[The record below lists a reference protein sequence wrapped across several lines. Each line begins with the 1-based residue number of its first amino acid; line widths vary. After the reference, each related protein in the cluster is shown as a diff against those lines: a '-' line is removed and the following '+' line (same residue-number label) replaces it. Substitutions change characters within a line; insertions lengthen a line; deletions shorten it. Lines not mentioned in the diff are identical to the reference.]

1 MAHHYTELAS
11 IDGRRVE
18 QAPDE
23 VPMQPVA
30 GQGGPSTAL
39 HPSRVSPPACV
50 AVAGA
55 GGFGQFCLEA
65 YRQTDDISVA
75 AVADPNLA
83 GSAPLTHPELS
94 ITADWRN
101 LLDVPTIEVIHL
113 ATPPLLRAEI
123 AVPALKAGKSVFCE
137 KPLALSLREADEMLD
152 AARLAGRSV
161 GVDYVLRHHPAFE
174 FVARLSASAL
184 LGPLRTFSLQNFA
197 QVLPSDH
204 WMWDTDK
211 SGGILVEHGVHFFDA
226 YGQIAGAPEEVQ
238 GSAPRKEA
246 VEVTVRY
253 VSGAIGRFYHEFAWP
268 QKVERT
274 HGIMFFEHGY
284 VEIDGWIPERVHG
297 RVDVPAAAFE
307 AVVRPLCPSVEVRE
321 DSGAV
326 SFDVRFPDRQAAYRS
341 AIVDGMRDLITKHR
355 GPSHRMVVSAHDA
368 RDSLSLA
375 LVARRAV
382 ETGGRERLSR

>member
-1 MAHHYTELAS
+1 ME
-11 IDGRRVE
+11 
-18 QAPDE
+18 
-23 VPMQPVA
+23 PVI
-30 GQGGPSTAL
+30 PE
-39 HPSRVSPPACV
+39 ACV

-65 YRQTDDISVA
+65 YRQSGDISVA

-83 GSAPLTHPELS
+83 GTTPRSHPDVVIAS
-94 ITADWRN
+94 DWRS
-101 LLDVPTIEVIHL
+101 LLDDPAIEVIHL

-123 AVPALKAGKSVFCE
+123 AVPALQAGKSVFCE

-174 FVARLSASAL
+174 LVERLSASGV

-197 QVLPSDH
+197 QALPDDH
-204 WMWDTDK
+204 WMWDTER

-226 YGQIAGAPEEVQ
+226 YGQIAGAPEEVR

-253 VSGAIGRFYHEFAWP
+253 AGGAIGRYYHEFAWP
-268 QKVERT
+268 NQVERT
-274 HGIMFFEHGY
+274 HGILFFERGY
-284 VEIDGWIPERVHG
+284 LEIDGWIPERVRG
-297 RVDVPAAAFE
+297 KLQASAAALE
-307 AVVRPLCPSVEVRE
+307 DVVGPFGPSPEPRE

-326 SFDVRFPDRQAAYRS
+326 SFEVRFPDRQDAYRS
-341 AIVDGMRDLITKHR
+341 AIVDGMRDLVAKHR

-368 RDSLSLA
+368 RDSLALA
-375 LVARRAV
+375 LAARRAV
-382 ETGGRERLSR
+382 EEGGSERIDSP